1 MKHRAERQPLAL
13 LSRRTLVSG
22 VAATLAFPALAAS
35 PPPSEIHLVSDAWHG
50 LTRKDGTGLYF
61 DLIRAVYARRQIKLR
76 INIYPYA
83 RTVQAVKDKRA
94 DAWVASFMN
103 EKDFALY
110 PRWHFDRN
118 VQQVLFRKRPG
129 YTFAGTSDL
138 RGQRVAWLRDFGL
151 DKYIPE
157 PMKVVEVDTI
167 QSAMQMLEAGRID
180 YFVGAQSD
188 LADDIAARKVDM
200 GGFELA
206 FVMHL
211 GLYLAFADNAR
222 GESLRRVWDEEM
234 ETFHKADA
242 FKAIYRKA
250 GFDYPY

>member
-1 MKHRAERQPLAL
+1 MTHRAERQPLAL
-13 LSRRTLVSG
+13 LSRRTLISG
-22 VAATLAFPALAAS
+22 VASSLAFVALAA
-35 PPPSEIHLVSDAWHG
+35 PPPSDIHLASDTWHG

-61 DLIRAVYARRQIKLR
+61 DLIRAVYARRQIKLH
-76 INIYPYA
+76 ISIYPYA

-103 EKDFALY
+103 EKAFALY

-118 VQQVLFRKRPG
+118 VQQALFRKRPG
-129 YTFAGTSDL
+129 YQFAGTVDL

-151 DKYIPE
+151 DKYISE
-157 PMKVVEVDTI
+157 PMKMVEVDTI
-167 QSAMQMLEAGRID
+167 QSAIQMLEAGRID
-180 YFVGAQSD
+180 YFIGAQSD
-188 LADDIAARKVDM
+188 LADDIQSRKVDM
-200 GGFELA
+200 SGFETA

-211 GLYLAFADNAR
+211 GLYVAFADSPR

-234 ETFHKADA
+234 ETFHKSDE
-242 FKAIYRKA
+242 FRAIYKKA